1 MKYLLLFLIASAGV
15 FAQNTK
21 LKIQH
26 LKGNLYVYTTYNLF
40 SGNPFPSNS
49 MYMVTD
55 DGVVLIDTPWD
66 KNQFQPLLD
75 SIEARHNKIVVLCIS
90 THNHDD
96 RTAGLDYYKSKGIAT
111 YSSKFTRERCI
122 ENGNPV
128 AEHFFKNDTVFTV
141 GRHKLEA
148 YYPGEG
154 HTPDNI
160 TVWFPEEKVLY
171 GGCLVKSVENDGL
184 GNIADANLKVWSNTI
199 QKLINRYE
207 EAAYV
212 VPGHFIWSRGRKA
225 LKHTQK
231 LLEKHNRQ

>member
-1 MKYLLLFLIASAGV
+1 MRYLLFLLSYSAV

-26 LKGNLYVYTTYNLF
+26 LEDNLYVYTTYNLF

-66 KNQFQPLLD
+66 ESQFQPLLD
-75 SIEARHNKIVVLCIS
+75 SIEKRHSKKVIMCIS

-96 RTAGLDYYKSKGIAT
+96 RTAGLTYYKSKGIST
-111 YSSKFTRERCI
+111 YSSKHTYNRCI
-122 ENGNPV
+122 TNGNPI
-128 AEHFFKNDTVFTV
+128 AENTFAKDTVFTV
-141 GRHKLEA
+141 GGYRFEA

-160 TVWFPEEKVLY
+160 TIWFEKQKVLY
-171 GGCLVKSVENDGL
+171 GGCLVKSTENDGL
-184 GNIADANLKVWSNTI
+184 GNIADANLNDWGNTM
-199 QKLINRYE
+199 QALVNRYPY
-207 EAAYV
+207 AAYV
-212 VPGHFIWSRGRKA
+212 VPGHFMWSRGRKA
-225 LKHTQK
+225 LKHTLK
-231 LLEKHNRQ
+231 LLKRHRER